1 MSCVTDRSW
10 SRGIMKA
17 FFWRTAFTRNFTDPS
32 LHIDKSGMAVYHTAF
47 AYGERRLDAFDRSNR
62 DEKKHHPN
70 GWCYGGEGG
79 ICLHFRECENKGAAP
94 SSRRRQLSTGQ
105 LYRKVQIPIIKKR
118 PPERVVFLA
127 EKEGFDPSIP
137 FWGIHDFQSCALGQ
151 LRDFSK
157 CAVFGQPRYSTTIR

>member
-32 LHIDKSGMAVYHTAF
+32 LHIDKSGMAVCHTAF
-47 AYGERRLDAFDRSNR
+47 AYGERRLVAFDRSNR

-94 SSRRRQLSTGQ
+94 SSRRRQLSTG
-105 LYRKVQIPIIKKR
+105 LLHLIVRVPSAEIKKYR
-118 PPERVVFLA
+118 YPNGYLSVCRKSSAML
-127 EKEGFDPSIP
+127 GF
-137 FWGIHDFQSCALGQ
+137 FCFMWYNE
-151 LRDFSK
+151 
-157 CAVFGQPRYSTTIR
+157 FG